1 MANTRTVPCA
11 SPAGHAHNRNAH
23 TCHTNKHGARRGRGD
38 NRPSRRCTC
47 VRDAIGGGAATFPAI
62 EPWQPRPVRARRFM
76 CRLYGGTRAGAAAQ
90 PAPCCLPRWRAGHTH
105 FNLLHMHAQAARTER
120 QPAGTVPRARPM
132 RAKGPTRLPKAPG
145 RPRRCAS
152 VWDHGT
158 GRAAARSLLPPST
171 GMPQQPLAIL
181 DIPALASH
189 QHAEQ

>member
-1 MANTRTVPCA
+1 MRTTATRTLVTQTSTELGVVEETTARPGDA
-11 SPAGHAHNRNAH
+11 PACVTPSVAARQPSLPLSLGS
-23 TCHTNKHGARRGRGD
+23 HGRFARGD
-38 NRPSRRCTC
+38 SC
-47 VRDAIGGGAATFPAI
+47 VG
-62 EPWQPRPVRARRFM
+62 
-76 CRLYGGTRAGAAAQ
+76 CAAA
-90 PAPCCLPRWRAGHTH
+90 PARVRLRNLRHAACQKWRAGHTH

-189 QHAEQ
+189 QHAAQ